1 MSEWRTAVV
10 VGASSGIGA
19 ALARKLAIGGTRVA
33 LLARRQ
39 DALDDVRSSI
49 ATAGAG
55 DRAIAIAHDV
65 TDYDAVPELFDRIE
79 DELGPV
85 DLVVYAAGIMTE
97 VAADEYTFEKD
108 RRMVEVNLLG
118 AMAWLDQ
125 AAARMEARR
134 SGTLI
139 GISSIAGDRGRRGN
153 PAYATSKAGLTTFL
167 EALRNRLTC
176 EGVRVV
182 TIRPGFVAT
191 QMTQGMDGLFWLVS
205 ADEAADM
212 ILAAARRGPVD
223 VHVPRRW
230 WLVSFIVRAIPSWIF
245 RWLPI

>member
-1 MSEWRTAVV
+1 MTSWRTAIV

-19 ALARKLAIGGTRVA
+19 SIARKLAENGTRVA

-39 DALDDVRSSI
+39 EALDELVASI
-49 ATAGAG
+49 GSE
-55 DRAIAIAHDV
+55 RALARAHDV
-65 TDYDAVPELFDRIE
+65 TDHDAVPGLYAELE

-85 DLVVYAAGIMTE
+85 ELVVYAAGVLPEIGPH
-97 VAADEYTFEKD
+97 EYTFEKD
-108 RRMVEVNLLG
+108 RQIVEVNLLG

-134 SGTLI
+134 EGTI
-139 GISSIAGDRGRRGN
+139 VGVSSIAGDRGRRGQ
-153 PAYATSKAGLTTFL
+153 PAYCTSKAALTTFL

-176 EGVRVV
+176 QGVRVV
-182 TIRPGFVAT
+182 TVRPGFVAT
-191 QMTQGMDGLFWLVS
+191 RMTEGMDGLFWLVT

-212 ILAAARRGPVD
+212 ILDAARRGPVD

-230 WLVSFIVRAIPSWIF
+230 WLVSIVVRCIPSWIF